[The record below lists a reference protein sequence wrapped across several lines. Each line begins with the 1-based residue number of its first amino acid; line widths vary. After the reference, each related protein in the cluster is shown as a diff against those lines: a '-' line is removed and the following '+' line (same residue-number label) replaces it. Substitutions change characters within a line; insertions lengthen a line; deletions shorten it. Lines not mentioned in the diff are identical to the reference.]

1 MRTGERGEDI
11 TADALLMSAMMPAPM
26 PALDYS
32 GLKTLLL
39 AALLPPAPLLLLA
52 AWSGWRLRRARRGGA
67 TMLGLAL
74 VLVWLSGTE
83 AVAELLSRA
92 VGQPALLSP
101 AAADALRGRTD
112 GAVLVLGGGVRRHV
126 PEFGAGAPT
135 RITAERLAYGVWL
148 ARRSGWPLA
157 FSGGI
162 GWTAT
167 ELRQPE
173 ADIVARVAAEDYGL
187 PLRWIESSSRDTREN
202 AAHTLPL
209 LARAGVKQVVLV
221 THDSHMRRAL
231 RAFEAEAAPLG
242 VQVLPAPV
250 GLRDDALSSFDDWCP
265 SVEGFARVRYIVYE
279 TLAWRAGR

>member
-1 MRTGERGEDI
+1 
-11 TADALLMSAMMPAPM
+11 MSAKMPGVIS
-26 PALDYS
+26 LDYP
-32 GLKTLLL
+32 GFKTLLL
-39 AALLPPAPLLLLA
+39 AALLPPSPMLLLA
-52 AWSGWRLRRARRGGA
+52 AWGGWRLRRGRRLGGL
-67 TMLGLAL
+67 MLGLAL
-74 VLVWLSGTE
+74 AGLWLSATE
-83 AVAELLSRA
+83 AVGELLSRA
-92 VGQPALLSP
+92 VGQSAALAPARV
-101 AAADALRGRTD
+101 DALRSRSD
-112 GAVLVLGGGVRRHV
+112 GAVLVLGGGVRRHA
-126 PEFGAGAPT
+126 PEFDAGAPT
-135 RITAERLAYGVWL
+135 RITAERLAYGVWI

-173 ADIVARVAAEDYGL
+173 AEIIARVAAEDYGL
-187 PLRWIESSSRDTREN
+187 PLRWTEASSRDTREN

-209 LARAGVKQVVLV
+209 LARAGVTQVVLV

-242 VQVLPAPV
+242 MQVLPAPV

-279 TLAWRAGR
+279 TLAWWAGR